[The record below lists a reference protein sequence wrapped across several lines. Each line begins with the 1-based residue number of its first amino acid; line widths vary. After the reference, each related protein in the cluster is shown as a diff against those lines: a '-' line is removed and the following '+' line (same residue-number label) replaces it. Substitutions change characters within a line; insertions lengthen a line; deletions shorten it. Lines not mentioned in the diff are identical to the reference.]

1 MKAIGLL
8 LIILGVLA
16 NNVVY
21 LQDLWLGQG
30 TITLD
35 GWRAYGGLLVSV
47 VVIIIGMVLLARSR
61 PAGLIGPG
69 VAVRRGVRGQ
79 GEQPADQACDWWYSP
94 IFAMLWCACP
104 ARWRPGGHRA
114 GRRRHGDRR
123 GRAAGAE

>member
-1 MKAIGLL
+1 MVADGEDWKACPMKAIGLL

-47 VVIIIGMVLLARSR
+47 VVIIIGTVLLARSR
-61 PAGLIGPG
+61 PAG
-69 VAVRRGVRGQ
+69 
-79 GEQPADQACDWWYSP
+79 
-94 IFAMLWCACP
+94 
-104 ARWRPGGHRA
+104 
-114 GRRRHGDRR
+114 
-123 GRAAGAE
+123 